1 MSVIASKFTYNNPD
15 RPTYKN
21 TNYSLYRK
29 GKYLMQISYMNN
41 SFQNSAG
48 KSNSTSVCSGM
59 YAMAKSF
66 FFE

>member
-21 TNYSLYRK
+21 TTDCLYPQEK
-29 GKYLMQISYMNN
+29 HLMLISYMDN
-41 SFQNSAG
+41 SFQNSSG